1 LLELPAMTNP
11 CVRLVALVAVMACGC
26 GTDVSPGI
34 GGKTGPDAGSA
45 GSGVGGSDAGNGT
58 GSGSGS
64 SSNDP
69 LDAAPT
75 CTSGT
80 YYVAAGAGS
89 PTMHPGDACIACHA
103 QQNGEAPSFT
113 LAGTVYPTGHEPDD
127 CDGLDG
133 TAQVVVTDA
142 NSAVY
147 TLTPNA
153 VGNFYTTAAVA
164 FPITAKVIEGGT
176 ERDMTTPQ
184 TIGDC
189 NGCHTQSGANGAP
202 GRICPM

>member
-1 LLELPAMTNP
+1 LLDLPAMTNP
-11 CVRLVALVAVMACGC
+11 CAWLVALVALVVCGC

-34 GGKTGPDAGSA
+34 GGKTGPDAGSV
-45 GSGVGGSDAGNGT
+45 GSGTGSDSGSAT

-64 SSNDP
+64 APSDP

-80 YYVAAGAGS
+80 YYIATGAGS

-127 CDGLDG
+127 CDGFG
-133 TAQVVVTDA
+133 GMAQVVVTDA
-142 NSAVY
+142 NGAVY

-164 FPITAKVIEGGT
+164 FPITAKVVDSGS
-176 ERDMTTPQ
+176 ERGMTTPQ
-184 TIGDC
+184 TVGDC
-189 NGCHTQSGANGAP
+189 NGCHTQSGSNSAP
-202 GRICPM
+202 GRICPL